1 MRERLRRSRSGLW
14 QARKIHGSWV
24 LWLTVD
30 VVYFWLYGSQHLWL
44 TALTQVAFGT
54 MCVIGLRDWR
64 RSMPSEVVTA

>member
-1 MRERLRRSRSGLW
+1 MREKLRRSRSGLW
-14 QARKIHGSWV
+14 QARKIYGSWV

-64 RSMPSEVVTA
+64 RSMRSEVVTA

>member
-1 MRERLRRSRSGLW
+1 
-14 QARKIHGSWV
+14 V

-64 RSMPSEVVTA
+64 RSMRSEVVTT

>member
-1 MRERLRRSRSGLW
+1 MRERLRRSRSALW
-14 QARKIHGSWV
+14 QARKIYGSWV

-64 RSMPSEVVTA
+64 RRCVRRW